1 MALRLGNIAPDFTQ
15 GLMEGTT
22 HSPDWIDGKWVVL
35 KAKFLIGCKVLL
47 TYLRMTPQPYKIMAE
62 SRYTACAS

>member
-1 MALRLGNIAPDFTQ
+1 MALRLGDVATDFTQ
-15 GLMEGTT
+15 ELTEGTT
-22 HSPDWIDGKWVVL
+22 HSLDWIDGKWVVL

-47 TYLRMTPQPYKIMAE
+47 TYLRMTLQPNKIMAE